1 LFTQTQLGRTYGPW
15 NIDSIVYF
23 REPSYRDDILPGL
36 APAQVA
42 LQSAQLGHYLERFAS
57 AFFEGGAQ
65 PVMVMNLP
73 EAMDDAE
80 FQRFRGE
87 FATRIGGVANAF
99 RSLFVRAPE
108 LKVQKVTPDI
118 NTMMLPELQER
129 VITSIA
135 MTLGVPR
142 TMLEASAANYA
153 TADSDRQ
160 SFWRETIVPRLGMYE
175 QILNSQLLA
184 PIGYELRFNP
194 EMLDVMQADE
204 ANRADSLLKLT
215 QAGLSLPDAMRI
227 LGYDGVDEMFLAPPT
242 PAPTAELPTEATPQE
257 PSTPVGAV
265 APAQPDTATR
275 AVDWALLAKKLER
288 RIKAG
293 KTPWCDFDS
302 AVISAEEVKS
312 VMARINEDSTV
323 SDVVRIVAEVKAV
336 DDLTPD
342 ERRIYNAIVPELAK
356 RGKVWARQITQ
367 NKEVDPTLKDV
378 IAPVLNA
385 ELATQMGK
393 RIDTL
398 GTQFSIPM
406 DTGEESQRVTD
417 WLSDYVPL
425 TTSRIDQTTADRIKP
440 IIETYRTTPGMTIDD
455 VTAMLLP
462 LSDAV
467 RARMIAVTET
477 TRAAAQATVEY
488 QQYLGK
494 AGITMIRV
502 WNTDADEKVCPICTG
517 EAYGVDLNGMTEDEW
532 PAEVASGP
540 PAHVNCR
547 CDTSLR
553 LVKEA
558 PPVQPEVVQQ
568 PEVISRQSSVDAL
581 YDYAKSLL
589 PENAQQND
597 QELNE
602 VLSEI
607 AAIRKE
613 LKALNKIQSPLA
625 NAKQNELSAAFVR
638 FNTASTRKFGDDGNA
653 ARELLKIIQHENP
666 QTVQITFTAKGF
678 SKSEQA
684 RISELIR
691 LTAGIAPDSGSPLQ
705 VNIVGLTANGGGA
718 AWSGSGRTGKMQLS
732 ASNAPD
738 IYVIHETLHALQYN
752 YNYGIRATNEWAQAR
767 TAGESLKLMSTL
779 DPDRY
784 GNAPNNM
791 VAYKDAVDDVQ
802 TLRSNEN
809 RMGGFKFPEVLTMPL
824 TSLTQS
830 TNGRDP
836 DLLRLFLQ
844 IAKDDGK

>member
-1 LFTQTQLGRTYGPW
+1 MNIPGWMSSMSRAGRIASATDAYEVVPMLYRAVNLRCDAISTVPYTLTRRGVEVEWPWQQTVSSLMRDTERSLLLTGGAYWYRIVKGRTMTGFVVLNPTTMTVGFEPTMSSLENPYSGALFTQTQLGRTYGPW

-42 LQSAQLGHYLERFAS
+42 LQSAQLGHYLERFTS

-87 FATRIGGVANAF
+87 FATRLGGVANAF

-160 SFWRETIVPRLGMYE
+160 SFWRETIVPRLGLYE
-175 QILNSQLLA
+175 QIINGQLLA
-184 PIGYELRFNP
+184 PIGYEIRFNP

-204 ANRADSLLKLT
+204 ADRADSLLKLT
-215 QAGLSLPDAMRI
+215 QAGLPLPDAMRI
-227 LGYDGVDEMFLAPPT
+227 LGYDGVDDMFLAPPT
-242 PAPTAELPTEATPQE
+242 PAPTDELPKEATPQE
-257 PSTPVGAV
+257 PSTPVGAI

-275 AVDWALLAKKLER
+275 SVDWALLAKKLER

-302 AVISAEEVKS
+302 AVISADEVKS
-312 VMARINEDSTV
+312 VMARISEGATV
-323 SDVVRIVAEVKAV
+323 SDVVGAVAEVKAV
-336 DDLTPD
+336 DDMTPD
-342 ERRIYNAIVPELAK
+342 ERRIYNAIAPELAK
-356 RGKVWARQITQ
+356 RGATWARQIVQ
-367 NKEVDPTLKDV
+367 GKEVDPTLKDV
-378 IAPVLNA
+378 VAPVLNA

-393 RIDTL
+393 RIDKL

-406 DTGEESQRVTD
+406 DTNDESQQITD

-455 VTAMLLP
+455 LTAMMRP
-462 LSDAV
+462 LSDPA

-488 QQYLGK
+488 QKYLGR

-517 EAYGVDLNGMTEDEW
+517 QAYGVNLNGMTEDEW
-532 PAEVASGP
+532 PAEVAGGP

-553 LVKEA
+553 LVR
-558 PPVQPEVVQQ
+558 P
-568 PEVISRQSSVDAL
+568 
-581 YDYAKSLL
+581 
-589 PENAQQND
+589 
-597 QELNE
+597 
-602 VLSEI
+602 
-607 AAIRKE
+607 
-613 LKALNKIQSPLA
+613 
-625 NAKQNELSAAFVR
+625 
-638 FNTASTRKFGDDGNA
+638 
-653 ARELLKIIQHENP
+653 
-666 QTVQITFTAKGF
+666 
-678 SKSEQA
+678 
-684 RISELIR
+684 
-691 LTAGIAPDSGSPLQ
+691 
-705 VNIVGLTANGGGA
+705 
-718 AWSGSGRTGKMQLS
+718 
-732 ASNAPD
+732 
-738 IYVIHETLHALQYN
+738 
-752 YNYGIRATNEWAQAR
+752 
-767 TAGESLKLMSTL
+767 
-779 DPDRY
+779 
-784 GNAPNNM
+784 
-791 VAYKDAVDDVQ
+791 
-802 TLRSNEN
+802 
-809 RMGGFKFPEVLTMPL
+809 
-824 TSLTQS
+824 
-830 TNGRDP
+830 
-836 DLLRLFLQ
+836 
-844 IAKDDGK
+844 

>member
-1 LFTQTQLGRTYGPW
+1 MNIPGWMSSMSRAGRIASATDAYEVVPMLYRGVNLRCDAISTVPYTLMRRGVEVEWPWQQTVSSLMRDTERSLLLTGGAYWYRIVKGRTMTGFVVLNPTTMTVGFEPTAASLEDPYSGALFTQTQLGRTYGPW

-42 LQSAQLGHYLERFAS
+42 LQSAQLGHYLERFTS

-160 SFWRETIVPRLGMYE
+160 SFWRETIVPRLGLYE

-184 PIGYELRFNP
+184 PIGYELRFEP

-204 ANRADSLLKLT
+204 ADRADSLLKLT
-215 QAGLSLPDAMRI
+215 QAGLPLPDAMRI
-227 LGYDGVDEMFLAPPT
+227 LGYDGVDDMFLAPPT
-242 PAPTAELPTEATPQE
+242 PAPIDELPTEATPQE

-275 AVDWALLAKKLER
+275 SVDWALLAKKLER

-302 AVISAEEVKS
+302 AVISADEVKS
-312 VMARINEDSTV
+312 VMARISEGATV
-323 SDVVRIVAEVKAV
+323 SDVVGAVAEVKAV

-342 ERRIYNAIVPELAK
+342 ERRIYNAIAPELAK

-406 DTGEESQRVTD
+406 DTNDESQRVTD
-417 WLSDYVPL
+417 WLSDYVPK
-425 TTSRIDQTTADRIKP
+425 TTARIDQTTADRIKP

-517 EAYGVDLNGMTEDEW
+517 EAYGVNLNGMTEDEW
-532 PAEVASGP
+532 PAEVAGGP

-553 LVKEA
+553 LVR
-558 PPVQPEVVQQ
+558 P
-568 PEVISRQSSVDAL
+568 
-581 YDYAKSLL
+581 
-589 PENAQQND
+589 
-597 QELNE
+597 
-602 VLSEI
+602 
-607 AAIRKE
+607 
-613 LKALNKIQSPLA
+613 
-625 NAKQNELSAAFVR
+625 
-638 FNTASTRKFGDDGNA
+638 
-653 ARELLKIIQHENP
+653 
-666 QTVQITFTAKGF
+666 
-678 SKSEQA
+678 
-684 RISELIR
+684 
-691 LTAGIAPDSGSPLQ
+691 
-705 VNIVGLTANGGGA
+705 
-718 AWSGSGRTGKMQLS
+718 
-732 ASNAPD
+732 
-738 IYVIHETLHALQYN
+738 
-752 YNYGIRATNEWAQAR
+752 
-767 TAGESLKLMSTL
+767 
-779 DPDRY
+779 
-784 GNAPNNM
+784 
-791 VAYKDAVDDVQ
+791 
-802 TLRSNEN
+802 
-809 RMGGFKFPEVLTMPL
+809 
-824 TSLTQS
+824 
-830 TNGRDP
+830 
-836 DLLRLFLQ
+836 
-844 IAKDDGK
+844 